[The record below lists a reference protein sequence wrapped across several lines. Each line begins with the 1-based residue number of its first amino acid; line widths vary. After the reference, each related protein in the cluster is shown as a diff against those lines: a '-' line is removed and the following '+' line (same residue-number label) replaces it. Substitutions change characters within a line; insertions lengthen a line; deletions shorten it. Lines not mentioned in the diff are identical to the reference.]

1 MKNIYGHILYV
12 ILFCLG
18 WIGILWSIWVF
29 YSESYAY
36 MQGEIDV
43 FMGDPSFLS
52 NLCISFM
59 SIAMAV
65 LLERTA
71 QQKTS

>member
-1 MKNIYGHILYV
+1 MKNIYNRILYV

-18 WIGILWSIWVF
+18 WIGILWSIWTF
-29 YSESYAY
+29 CSRSY
-36 MQGEIDV
+36 QEEIDV
-43 FMGDPSFLS
+43 IMEDPSFFS

-59 SIAMAV
+59 SIAIAV

-71 QQKTS
+71 KEKTKH